1 HAMKRASEL
10 MRRLAG
16 GTIARGYVDRY
27 PAPRKPLRIHFY
39 TSEVDRLLGIHV
51 PPTQVADILRRLE
64 FKVDLPPNADTVGPD
79 TTMLVDVPSYRNDVT
94 LPCDLVEEVAR
105 IMGYDLLPETLIE
118 GGLPP
123 QEVNRALELEEK
135 LRDIMAAC

>member
-1 HAMKRASEL
+1 
-10 MRRLAG
+10 
-16 GTIARGYVDRY
+16 
-27 PAPRKPLRIHFY
+27 
-39 TSEVDRLLGIHV
+39 
-51 PPTQVADILRRLE
+51 
-64 FKVDLPPNADTVGPD
+64 
-79 TTMLVDVPSYRNDVT
+79 SYRNDVT

-135 LRDIMAAC
+135 LRDIMAACGMDEVITYSVNYSVTLEKLAQAEALSTGSPSPALSTDSYRSWDPARRLVTIVNPLSSRQ